1 MRIYRGDSGILIRSP
16 KYPKGRLSVRPFK
29 IGRMRLRDPFPF
41 STSRKIAES
50 FAKGTVDL
58 YGRGY
63 LPVLIVAEA
72 PKVRKTV
79 FWGMER
85 EVIPIGTFEVKKI
98 EVLDE

>member
-50 FAKGTVDL
+50 FARGRPDL
-58 YGRGY
+58 YSEGQI
-63 LPVLIVAEA
+63 PVLIVAEA
-72 PKVRKTV
+72 PKVRKTAC
-79 FWGMER
+79 WGMER

-98 EVLDE
+98 EVLGE